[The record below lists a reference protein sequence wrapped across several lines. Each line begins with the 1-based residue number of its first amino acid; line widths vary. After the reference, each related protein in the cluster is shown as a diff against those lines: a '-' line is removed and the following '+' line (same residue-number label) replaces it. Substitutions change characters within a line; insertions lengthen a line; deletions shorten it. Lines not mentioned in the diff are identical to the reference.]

1 MHDHAITHLRRDPV
15 LARVMA
21 DVGPCRFAARS
32 EGSHFD
38 HILRAIVYQQLSGR
52 AAATIHGRVVAL
64 FDGMPTAQG
73 LLRATDDQLR
83 TAGLSRQK
91 IGYLRDLAQRV
102 ETGDLPVDRLH
113 ELADDDVIAALTRVK
128 GIGRWT
134 AHMFLM
140 FRLGR
145 PDVLPDLDL
154 GIRKAIQLAYRLR
167 RMPNSDRVLTIGA
180 AWAPYRTIASW
191 YLWRSLEQPSAR
203 ATPKTRRAR
212 TGASASAKKKQPAP
226 PRRAKSARTSARG
239 RR

>member
-1 MHDHAITHLRRDPV
+1 MHDHAITHLGRDPV

-64 FDGMPTAQG
+64 FEGKPSAEG
-73 LLRATDDQLR
+73 LLTATDDQLR
-83 TAGLSRQK
+83 SAGLSRQK

-102 ETGDLPVDRLH
+102 HTGDLPVERLH

-167 RMPNSDRVLTIGA
+167 RMPNSDRVLAIGA
-180 AWAPYRTIASW
+180 AWAPHRTIACW
-191 YLWRSLEQPSAR
+191 YLWRSLDQPSAR
-203 ATPKTRRAR
+203 ATPKKRRPR
-212 TGASASAKKKQPAP
+212 KPVSAPAKK
-226 PRRAKSARTSARG
+226 TARG
-239 RR
+239 RAKPARKTAHGRR

>member
-1 MHDHAITHLRRDPV
+1 MHDHALTHLRRDPV
-15 LARVMA
+15 LARVIA

-38 HILRAIVYQQLSGR
+38 HIVRAIVYQQLSGR

-64 FDGMPTAQG
+64 FDGQPSALG
-73 LLRATDDQLR
+73 LLTATDDQLR
-83 TAGLSRQK
+83 SAGLSRQK

-102 ETGDLPVDRLH
+102 HAGDLPVDRLH
-113 ELADDDVIAALTRVK
+113 DLADEEAIAALTRVK

-167 RMPNSDRVLTIGA
+167 RMPNSERVLAIGA
-180 AWAPYRTIASW
+180 PWAPHRTIASW

-203 ATPKTRRAR
+203 ATPKKRRAH
-212 TGASASAKKKQPAP
+212 TAASAPARKTS
-226 PRRAKSARTSARG
+226 RRRSKSARKTARG

>member
-1 MHDHAITHLRRDPV
+1 MHDHAVTHLRRDPV

-21 DVGPCRFAARS
+21 DVGPCRFAARG

-52 AAATIHGRVVAL
+52 AAATIHGRIVAL
-64 FDGMPTAQG
+64 FEGKPSAES
-73 LLRATDDQLR
+73 LLTATDDQLR
-83 TAGLSRQK
+83 SAGLSRQK

-102 ETGDLPVDRLH
+102 HTGDLPVDRLH
-113 ELADDDVIAALTRVK
+113 ELADDDIIAALTRVK

-154 GIRKAIQLAYRLR
+154 GVRKAIQLAYGLR
-167 RMPNSDRVLTIGA
+167 RMPNSDRVLAIGA
-180 AWAPYRTIASW
+180 AWAPHRTIACW
-191 YLWRSLEQPSAR
+191 YLWRSLELPAAR
-203 ATPKTRRAR
+203 ATPKKRRAR
-212 TGASASAKKKQPAP
+212 KATPAP
-226 PRRAKSARTSARG
+226 EKKTRPRRPRSPRKTARG

>member
-1 MHDHAITHLRRDPV
+1 MHDHAIIHLRRDPI
-15 LARVMA
+15 LARVIA

-64 FDGMPTAQG
+64 FEGAPSAAG
-73 LLRATDDQLR
+73 LLTATDEQLR
-83 TAGLSRQK
+83 SAGLSRQK

-102 ETGDLPVDRLH
+102 ATGDLPVDRLH

-167 RMPNSDRVLTIGA
+167 RMPNSDRVLAIGA
-180 AWAPYRTIASW
+180 GWAPHRTIASW
-191 YLWRSLEQPSAR
+191 YLWRSLEQPAAR
-203 ATPKTRRAR
+203 VTPKKRRAR
-212 TGASASAKKKQPAP
+212 KASSAPAKQTPR
-226 PRRAKSARTSARG
+226 RRAKPARKTARG

>member
-38 HILRAIVYQQLSGR
+38 HILRAIVYQQLSGH

-64 FDGMPTAQG
+64 FDGKPPAAT
-73 LLRATDDQLR
+73 LLTTTDEQLR
-83 TAGLSRQK
+83 SAGLSRQK

-102 ETGDLPVDRLH
+102 HTGDLPVDRLH
-113 ELADDDVIAALTRVK
+113 ELADDEVIAALTRVK

-167 RMPNSDRVLTIGA
+167 RMPNSERVLAIGA
-180 AWAPYRTIASW
+180 AWAPHRTIASW
-191 YLWRSLEQPSAR
+191 YLWRSLEQPGVR
-203 ATPKTRRAR
+203 ATPKKRRAR
-212 TGASASAKKKQPAP
+212 KAASVPPKKR
-226 PRRAKSARTSARG
+226 PRRRTKQARKTARA

>member
-1 MHDHAITHLRRDPV
+1 MHDHALTHLRRDPV

-52 AAATIHGRVVAL
+52 AAQTIHGRVVAL
-64 FDGMPTAQG
+64 FEGEPSAAS
-73 LLRATDDQLR
+73 LLTATDDQLR
-83 TAGLSRQK
+83 SAGLSRQK

-102 ETGDLPVDRLH
+102 HTGDLPIDRLH
-113 ELADDDVIAALTRVK
+113 ELADDDVIAALTRIK

-167 RMPNSDRVLTIGA
+167 RMPNSDRVLAIGA
-180 AWAPYRTIASW
+180 AWAPHRTIASW
-191 YLWRSLEQPSAR
+191 YLWRSLEQPGALSR
-203 ATPKTRRAR
+203 PKKRRAR
-212 TGASASAKKKQPAP
+212 NAASAPAKKTPR
-226 PRRAKSARTSARG
+226 RRAKSARKTARA

>member
-1 MHDHAITHLRRDPV
+1 MHRRAISHLRRDPV

-21 DVGPCRFAARS
+21 DVGPCRFAVRT

-52 AAATIHGRVVAL
+52 AAATIHGRLVAL
-64 FDGMPTAQG
+64 FDGSPSAARLLTAPDEQ
-73 LLRATDDQLR
+73 LRA
-83 TAGLSRQK
+83 AGLSRQK
-91 IGYLRDLAQRV
+91 IGYLRDLANRV
-102 ETGDLPVDRLH
+102 TSGELPVDQLH
-113 ELADDDVIAALTRVK
+113 ELDDERVIAALTAVK

-145 PDVLPDLDL
+145 PDVLPELDL

-167 RMPNSDRVLTIGA
+167 KMPNADRVHEIGA
-180 AWAPYRTIASW
+180 AWAPHRTVASW
-191 YLWRSLEQPSAR
+191 YLWRSIDQPAAR
-203 ATPKTRRAR
+203 ATPKKRSLAK
-212 TGASASAKKKQPAP
+212 AAKKK
-226 PRRAKSARTSARG
+226 RASRARSTRKAVRG

>member
-1 MHDHAITHLRRDPV
+1 MHRRAITHLRRDPV

-21 DVGPCRFAARS
+21 DVGPCRFAVRT

-52 AAATIHGRVVAL
+52 AASTIHGRLVAL
-64 FDGMPTAQG
+64 FDGAPSAARLLTAPDEQ
-73 LLRATDDQLR
+73 LRA
-83 TAGLSRQK
+83 AGLSRQK
-91 IGYLRDLAQRV
+91 IGYLRDLANRV
-102 ETGDLPVDRLH
+102 TSGELPVDQLH
-113 ELADDDVIAALTRVK
+113 ELDDERVIAALTAVK

-145 PDVLPDLDL
+145 PDVLPELDL

-167 RMPNSDRVLTIGA
+167 KMPNADRVHEIGA
-180 AWAPYRTIASW
+180 AWAPHRTVASW
-191 YLWRSLEQPSAR
+191 YLWRSIDQPAAQ
-203 ATPKTRRAR
+203 ATPPKRSLAKV
-212 TGASASAKKKQPAP
+212 AKKK
-226 PRRAKSARTSARG
+226 RASRARSTRKAVRG

>member
-1 MHDHAITHLRRDPV
+1 MHQHALTHLRRDPV

-64 FDGMPTAQG
+64 FEGKPSAAS
-73 LLRATDDQLR
+73 LLTATDDQLR
-83 TAGLSRQK
+83 SAGLSRQK

-102 ETGDLPVDRLH
+102 HTGDLPVDRLH
-113 ELADDDVIAALTRVK
+113 ELADDDVITALTRVK

-167 RMPNSDRVLTIGA
+167 RMPNSNRVQALGA

-191 YLWRSLEQPSAR
+191 YLWRSLEQPAALAR
-203 ATPKTRRAR
+203 PEKRSKRKA
-212 TGASASAKKKQPAP
+212 ASAPAKKPR
-226 PRRAKSARTSARG
+226 RRAKSARKTARG